1 MYLSDTQ
8 SSESPFQDWTPTSLQ
23 RTTQYIVVPKFF
35 TFGWSLGWVD
45 KFRGLYVHSY
55 SWGGDW
61 IVFSTVPT
69 PRRLGHGPGSTLHK
83 LLRIFSTKDCGCQQ
97 MADKYDI
104 GLVDKKTVIN
114 FLSVKVP
121 YPIAWT
127 LVSVVDYVWKKS
139 IRELSPSDLHRYD
152 NGNVP

>member
-1 MYLSDTQ
+1 
-8 SSESPFQDWTPTSLQ
+8 
-23 RTTQYIVVPKFF
+23 
-35 TFGWSLGWVD
+35 
-45 KFRGLYVHSY
+45 
-55 SWGGDW
+55 
-61 IVFSTVPT
+61 
-69 PRRLGHGPGSTLHK
+69 
-83 LLRIFSTKDCGCQQ
+83 

-139 IRELSPSDLHRYD
+139 IRELSPSDFHRYD